1 MSEHSHRRIRQDIL
15 LGLKLG
21 AVMIA
26 VASLLALAR
35 RQGWLDQAQIVRCF
49 NIVLGLAMAVYS
61 NLLPKMYGPPPRSL
75 RQATL
80 AQAVRRVSSW
90 SMTLAFLIW
99 TALWA
104 FAPAN
109 LAGTASMAV
118 VMCAMAISLGYLV
131 WKAASCHGSKSSR
144 G

>member
-21 AVMIA
+21 AVMLVTA
-26 VASLLALAR
+26 LLLALAR
-35 RQGWLDQAQIVRCF
+35 KQGWLDEAQITRAF
-49 NIVLGLAMAVYS
+49 NIVLGLAFAAYS
-61 NLLPKMYGPPPRSL
+61 NLLPKMYGPAPRSL

-104 FAPAN
+104 FAPLK
-109 LAGTASMAV
+109 LAGMASVTV
-118 VMCAMAISLGYLV
+118 VVAAIAMSLGYLV
-131 WKAASCHGSKSSR
+131 WKAARCHASR
-144 G
+144 SG